1 MDGLV
6 ADIRYAVRSLWKTKG
21 STAIALMMLAG
32 GITLVTAAFTV
43 VNLFVTK
50 PLPFPEPT
58 TLVWLNSYDN
68 VKHAYAAA
76 SLDDVDYW
84 RQARSLSSVGASRL
98 RQFSLSG
105 AAARGAEVT
114 PGFFETLAIEPMHG
128 RLFVTDDFRS
138 DSARVVV
145 LGEKV
150 WEKSFGADPGIVS
163 REILLDGET
172 FLVVG
177 VLPRIFRSQYA
188 GFELWTPLGMSPE
201 HRSEQSLNAIGRMRS
216 GVTLATCQAEM
227 QVLSERLARSDPG
240 SPSGWETRIG
250 LMAGMMSDAVISY
263 SVLLAIVVLVLLV
276 VCANLAGLQLAR
288 AAAGQKEVAVRFAL
302 GATRLRVI
310 RQVLV
315 EGALVGL
322 TSGVLAFLFT
332 AWVRQILLGTVPQ
345 LKELEIDLRIFGFA
359 LIVSVLSGLV
369 FGLAPALVLSR
380 TRLSEV
386 MKAGSPGG
394 GGSHSRLRSILVV
407 GEIAAAVTLLA
418 GVGLLIRSFVSFQ
431 QADPGFSVNNL
442 LTASVSLPDSRYAD
456 GASRTRFYREALM
469 RVEQLPGVVAAAAT
483 SDLPLTGGVKT
494 LRVRGQGAKEFQS
507 VGGRVQT
514 ISPGYLG
521 VIGVPVYQGRAFSE
535 EDGAGGFPVAIV
547 NRKLSETLWS
557 RDTATGK
564 YLELEGQKP
573 MLVVGVVDNAKQDL
587 TSPAFAEVMI
597 PYAQAP
603 ALTMSLVIRTAG
615 DPESSSIISGLRG
628 EVRKMDSLLAVA
640 SIQSMED
647 IVDGYFPLAI
657 IMGIASFASIA
668 LALAALGLY
677 GVISHLVALRS
688 REIGIRMALGATRMG
703 ISKLILRDGLRL
715 AAIGLS
721 LGLACGIALAR
732 LLSGFL
738 FGVPRFDPAI
748 LSCIGLLALLVS
760 LLALVVPANRA
771 GKLEPVRIL
780 RGE

>member
-1 MDGLV
+1 MDSLLS
-6 ADIRYAVRSLWKTKG
+6 DIRYAARSLWKIKG
-21 STAIALMMLAG
+21 STAIALMMLSG
-32 GITLVTAAFTV
+32 GITLVTAAFAV

-58 TLVWLNSYDN
+58 SLIWLTPYDGAS
-68 VKHAYAAA
+68 HSYAAA
-76 SLDDVDYW
+76 SLEDIEYW
-84 RQARSLSSVGASRL
+84 RQAKSLDSVGASRL

-105 AAARGAEVT
+105 TPARGAEVT
-114 PGFFETLAIEPMHG
+114 AGLFETLGIEPIHG
-128 RLFVTDDFRS
+128 RLFVTEDFRP
-138 DSARVVV
+138 DSTRVVV
-145 LGEKV
+145 LGEKS
-150 WEKSFGADPGIVS
+150 WEKSFGADPGIVG
-163 REILLDGET
+163 REILLEGET
-172 FLVVG
+172 FVVVG

-188 GFELWTPLGMSPE
+188 SYELWTPLRMAPE
-201 HRSEQSLNAIGRMRS
+201 HRSERSLTAIGRMKK
-216 GVTLATCQAEM
+216 GVLLAGCQAEM
-227 QVLSERLARSDPG
+227 QVLSGRLAASDPG
-240 SPSGWETRIG
+240 SHSGWETRVG
-250 LMAGMMSDAVISY
+250 LMAGMMSGALTLY
-263 SVLLAIVVLVLLV
+263 SVLLAIVILVLLV

-288 AAAGQKEVAVRFAL
+288 AAACQKDIAVRFAL
-302 GATRLRVI
+302 GATRLRVV

-315 EGALVGL
+315 EAALVGV
-322 TSGVLAFLFT
+322 TSGVLAFLLT

-345 LKELEIDLRIFGFA
+345 LRELELDLRIFGFA
-359 LIVSVLSGLV
+359 LVVSALSGLL

-394 GGSHSRLRSILVV
+394 GGSRSRLRSILVV

-442 LTASVSLPDSRYAD
+442 LTASVSLPDSRYRD
-456 GASRTRFYREALM
+456 GASRTRFYREVLM
-469 RVEQLPGVVAAAAT
+469 RVEQLPGVTAAGAT
-483 SDLPLTGGVKT
+483 SELPLTGGIKT
-494 LRVRGQGAKEFQS
+494 LRLRGQGAKEFQS
-507 VGGRVQT
+507 VGGRVQM
-514 ISPGYLG
+514 ISPGYLS
-521 VIGVPVYQGRAFSE
+521 VIGVPVYQGRALSE

-547 NRKLSETLWS
+547 NRKLSDTLWS
-557 RDTATGK
+557 GETAPGK
-564 YLELEGQKP
+564 YLEIEGQKP
-573 MLVVGVVDNAKQDL
+573 MLIVGVVDNAKQDL

-603 ALTMSLVIRTAG
+603 PSMMSLVVRTAG
-615 DPESSSIISGLRG
+615 DPESGSIISGLRD

-647 IVDGYFPLAI
+647 IIDGYFPLAVVL
-657 IMGIASFASIA
+657 GIASFAAVA

-677 GVISHLVALRS
+677 GVISHVVALRS

-703 ISKLILRDGLRL
+703 ISRLILQDGLRL
-715 AAIGLS
+715 AVIGLS
-721 LGLACGIALAR
+721 LGLVCGIALGR

-748 LSCIGLLALLVS
+748 LSSIATLALLVS
-760 LLALVVPANRA
+760 LLALLIPANRA